1 LTVEA
6 IKLGVSL
13 PELQEQVAEQWRKLQ
28 RGETQ
33 EKS

>member
-1 LTVEA
+1 
-6 IKLGVSL
+6 VSL

-28 RGETQ
+28 NAEER